1 MKKFFFLFFIFFLN
15 FNFVI
20 ANTSIAFIDM
30 DKVLTVS
37 KPGLFILKQLNQI
50 NDDNIK
56 LFKKDE
62 ENLKKKETKLISQK
76 NILSEEDFK
85 FNVDKLKLDI
95 KNYNDKR
102 SKINSDFNNLKIE
115 NTNKFLKMINSILIE
130 YSNDKSILLI
140 LQKKDLVIAKEELDI
155 TGEVIKIVNSDIEE
169 FKIK

>member
-1 MKKFFFLFFIFFLN
+1 
-15 FNFVI
+15 
-20 ANTSIAFIDM
+20 M